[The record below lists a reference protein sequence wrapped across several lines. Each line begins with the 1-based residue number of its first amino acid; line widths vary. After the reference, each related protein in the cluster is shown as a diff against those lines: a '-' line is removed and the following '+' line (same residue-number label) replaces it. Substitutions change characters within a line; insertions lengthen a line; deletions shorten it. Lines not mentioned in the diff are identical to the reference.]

1 LYKCPCEWVYMS
13 IRTLHLLQKH
23 ADRDISGRNVSRYA
37 KRHGQL
43 VPKTM
48 HKVSWRIMVQVMPRE
63 VARFIQSMFG
73 ELKMSEARYEDLLS
87 KADEHYPK
95 YLEKLKQL
103 VYSPNMQETNTDIH
117 RLIDWN
123 Q

>member
-1 LYKCPCEWVYMS
+1 M
-13 IRTLHLLQKH
+13 
-23 ADRDISGRNVSRYA
+23 SRYA